1 MLSNPPQLMH
11 TASKPRAE
19 LVRSI
24 GFFSMILLVVGGV
37 IGSGIFRKPGVMM
50 NELGSPMLLLGVWV
64 LAGSI
69 NYLGILSNAE
79 VSGMIPETGGQYVYF
94 ERMYGPFVAFLYGW
108 AAFVVIQTGSIS
120 ALAYVFAEHAADG
133 FIPVPQVSES
143 LAAWSLHL
151 PFVGDVRPFH
161 DFGVKA
167 LASSVIIFLTV
178 LNYLGAKFGTWT
190 QNAFS
195 IAKLTGMALLVV
207 LVFLPGSGGS
217 VHNITAP
224 SATIHKEGIA
234 LVIAIVV
241 AMQGA
246 FWAFDGCVKATF
258 VAGETHDPQ
267 RTIPRASWIG
277 MLIVTAIYLIM
288 SAAYCWI
295 LPADVMAQSKLV
307 AADAAE
313 QAVPGARKWISLLVM
328 TSTFGVTNAVIL
340 TSSRIY
346 YSMALRSTFP
356 ASLGRVHPRFRTPS
370 AALLV
375 QGIWAVALVFSG
387 TFDMLTD
394 TLVFVAWIFYALG
407 AYGVI
412 VLRKK
417 EPNTPR
423 TFKVPGYPVVPLL
436 FVIFA
441 AAFLII
447 TVYNDVT
454 AYAAAAQAGKPALIN
469 SAFGAVLVLI
479 GTPIYFLCRK
489 RQPTVTSNPP
499 PG

>member
-1 MLSNPPQLMH
+1 MQTAPPGP
-11 TASKPRAE
+11 KRAE
-19 LVRSI
+19 KPPDLVRTI

-50 NELGSPMLLLGVWV
+50 NELGSPLLLLGVWL
-64 LAGSI
+64 LAGGI
-69 NYLGILSNAE
+69 NYLGILTNAE
-79 VSGMIPETGGQYVYF
+79 IGSMIPDTGGQYVYF
-94 ERMYGPFVAFLYGW
+94 HRMYGPFVAFLYGW
-108 AAFVVIQTGSIS
+108 AAFVVIQSGSIS

-133 FIPVPQVSES
+133 FIPVPHVGAA
-143 LAAWSLHL
+143 LAGWSFHL
-151 PFVGDVRPFH
+151 PFVGDVAPFQ

-167 LASSVIIFLTV
+167 LASSVIILLTI
-178 LNYLGAKFGTWT
+178 LNYLGARFGTWT
-190 QNAFS
+190 QNVFAL
-195 IAKLTGMALLVV
+195 AKLTGMALLV
-207 LVFLPGSGGS
+207 LIVFSPGSGGS
-217 VHNITAP
+217 YQNFVTP
-224 SATIHKEGIA
+224 SATIHKQGIGL
-234 LVIAIVV
+234 LVAIVA

-288 SAAYCWI
+288 SAAYCWA

-313 QAVPGARKWISLLVM
+313 HAIPGARKWISLLVM

-346 YSMALRSTFP
+346 YSMALRSAFP
-356 ASLGRVHPRFRTPS
+356 KALGKVHPRFRTPS

-394 TLVFVAWIFYALG
+394 TLIFVAWIFYALG
-407 AYGVI
+407 AYGVF

-417 EPNTPR
+417 EPQTPR
-423 TFKVPGYPVVPLL
+423 SFRVPGYPWVPAL
-436 FVIFA
+436 FVLFA
-441 AAFLII
+441 TVFLVL

-454 AYAAAAQAGKPALIN
+454 AYAAAAKAGKPALIN
-469 SAFGAVLVLI
+469 SAFGAALVLV
-479 GTPIYFLCRK
+479 GTPIYFICRK
-489 RQPTVTSNPP
+489 RSGHSTEMSGP

>member
-1 MLSNPPQLMH
+1 MLSTSPQIMH

-64 LAGSI
+64 LAGAI

-133 FIPVPQVSES
+133 FIPLPHVSES
-143 LAAWSLHL
+143 LAAWSFHL

-161 DFGVKA
+161 EFGVKA

-190 QNAFS
+190 QNAFA
-195 IAKLTGMALLVV
+195 IAKLAGMALLVV
-207 LVFLPGSGGS
+207 IVFLPGSGGS
-217 VHNITAP
+217 VQNITTP

-234 LVIAIVV
+234 LVIAIVA

-288 SAAYCWI
+288 SAAYCWV

-307 AADAAE
+307 AADAVE

-340 TSSRIY
+340 TSSRVY

-370 AALLV
+370 VALLV
-375 QGIWAVALVFSG
+375 QGIWAVVLVFSG

-423 TFKVPGYPVVPLL
+423 TFKVPGYPIVPWL

-454 AYAAAAQAGKPALIN
+454 AYTAAIKAGKPALIN

-479 GTPIYFLCRK
+479 GTPIFFLCRK
-489 RQPTVTSNPP
+489 RQPREISDPP